1 MLWRTS
7 RLKRVFPISV
17 RPGKQIGAWLALSAA
32 MFVATGAHAQVIEIA
47 DDGEAVVFS
56 GPGLSVNRLPLP
68 ATTAVD
74 PFESAAARTGVDVNL
89 LRIVA
94 WKESRGNPRALSPK
108 GAMGVMQL
116 MPATAAALGVDPRD
130 PVANIH
136 GGATYLARQ
145 IAQFG
150 TIPLALAAYNA
161 GPGAVRRYGGIPP
174 YAETR
179 DYVDTIMR
187 RWSGI
192 QTPLPTVSLSYRPA
206 RPPAAAPSSLAAIML
221 IEVDEQ

>member
-1 MLWRTS
+1 MLS
-7 RLKRVFPISV
+7 ISAPILFSV
-17 RPGKQIGAWLALSAA
+17 
-32 MFVATGAHAQVIEIA
+32 GAHAQVIEIA
-47 DDGEAVVFS
+47 DDGQATVFF
-56 GPGLSVNRLPLP
+56 GPGRSAELLVQPE
-68 ATTAVD
+68 TAAD
-74 PFESAAARTGVDVNL
+74 PFESAAARTGVDVHL
-89 LRIVA
+89 LRVLA

-116 MPATAAALGVDPRD
+116 MPATASALGVDPRD

-161 GPGAVRRYGGIPP
+161 GPGAVKRYGGIPP

-187 RWSGI
+187 RWTGI
-192 QTPLPTVSLSYRPA
+192 QSPVAAVSLSYRPA
-206 RPPAAAPSSLAAIML
+206 HTPTAPPRNHAAIML
-221 IEVDEQ
+221 IEVDDQ

>member
-1 MLWRTS
+1 MPTFHWSGT
-7 RLKRVFPISV
+7 PIH
-17 RPGKQIGAWLALSAA
+17 AWLALLAA
-32 MFVATGAHAQVIEIA
+32 MFIATGAQAQVIEIA
-47 DDGEAVVFS
+47 DDGEAGVFS
-56 GPGLSVNRLPLP
+56 GPGLSADRLAPSVTI
-68 ATTAVD
+68 ATD

-89 LRIVA
+89 LRVVA

-145 IAQFG
+145 IAQFRS
-150 TIPLALAAYNA
+150 IPLALAAYNA
-161 GPGAVRRYGGIPP
+161 GPGAVMRYRGIPP

-179 DYVDTIMR
+179 EYVDTIMR
-187 RWSGI
+187 RWTGI
-192 QTPLPTVSLSYRPA
+192 RNPMASVSLTYEPERVAGALPRNA
-206 RPPAAAPSSLAAIML
+206 EAIML

>member
-1 MLWRTS
+1 MPTSLW
-7 RLKRVFPISV
+7 IG
-17 RPGKQIGAWLALSAA
+17 RPFCAWLALSVAV
-32 MFVATGAHAQVIEIA
+32 FIATGARAQVIEIT
-47 DDGEAVVFS
+47 DDGEAIVYS
-56 GPGLSVNRLPLP
+56 GPGLSAERLGPP
-68 ATTAVD
+68 ATIAAD
-74 PFESAAARTGVDVNL
+74 PFESAAARTGVDVHL

-145 IAQFG
+145 IAQFRS
-150 TIPLALAAYNA
+150 IPLALAAYNA

-187 RWSGI
+187 RWTGI
-192 QTPLPTVSLSYRPA
+192 QTPPPTVSLSYRPA
-206 RPPAAAPSSLAAIML
+206 PPPAAPPRNQAAIML
-221 IEVDEQ
+221 IEVDDQ